1 MPSNGR
7 RDLGSGWSSACGLS
21 MGAVSGPSRPTQC
34 NSERQLD
41 QNPVGLPVEMQV
53 AVCLAIFHFNQGT
66 SLHSVT
72 DSRTIGKGL
81 GPAADC
87 RRRAVR
93 DACGAMPVKPRPDFV
108 QLDVGV
114 RQAHGP
120 KHNQRFIMPSLPP
133 AIVPLPSPFASL
145 FDARTRCR
153 VQILLTGAFRHT
165 VSTALYCHV
174 LSQAACS
181 QAAWYVKTVPT
192 FSDALACVR
201 HPRWTGIPPFSCPG
215 PPPTCGNAPS
225 RRPRRSW
232 PPSAARPD
240 TRLLSHHPCRL
251 CTKSS
256 SGGEDGMSPVAG
268 GSSVSGAPAA
278 RTPDQAGHISVRRG
292 PGSGRLDPPAK
303 VWGGGG
309 NITAGSQLR

>member
-1 MPSNGR
+1 
-7 RDLGSGWSSACGLS
+7 
-21 MGAVSGPSRPTQC
+21 
-34 NSERQLD
+34 
-41 QNPVGLPVEMQV
+41 
-53 AVCLAIFHFNQGT
+53 
-66 SLHSVT
+66 
-72 DSRTIGKGL
+72 
-81 GPAADC
+81 
-87 RRRAVR
+87 
-93 DACGAMPVKPRPDFV
+93 
-108 QLDVGV
+108 
-114 RQAHGP
+114 
-120 KHNQRFIMPSLPP
+120 MPSLPP

-256 SGGEDGMSPVAG
+256 PGGEDGMLPVAG

-292 PGSGRLDPPAK
+292 PGSGRLDPSAKAYGAAAETSLPARSCGSRTPARPCSRARTSINETGT
-303 VWGGGG
+303 VPYRPVSGGDFTRMWQGG
-309 NITAGSQLR
+309 LSAWAPLAAASARSRSRGRQLDSAWRTAAHKEPSPLSMSSRGLSKSVSGRVFPAQ